1 MRDPLEESDNVTQK
15 LFCAQITL
23 FGNAFGS
30 KVLFDSKM
38 RLYKVL
44 SYLFIS

>member
-23 FGNAFGS
+23 FATLLEVKS
-30 KVLFDSKM
+30 CLTA
-38 RLYKVL
+38 R
-44 SYLFIS
+44 